1 MHQKEAC
8 VLHVE
13 ELVKVFILSGIFNY
27 RIPLLLASYTHSF
40 NILFLYAESILEIYK
55 ITLRMNLITYV
66 QI

>member
-40 NILFLYAESILEIYK
+40 NILFLYAESILEIY
-55 ITLRMNLITYV
+55 ILH
-66 QI
+66 